1 MKDDPEFNINFV
13 GLVES
18 HQCLYDHRQTDFLN
32 RAIQDQAWESISREV
47 KGTVPECKERYK
59 NLRACYTRY
68 LKNKLPSGSG
78 AKFKRP
84 YYLSEYM
91 KFLEPF
97 TKTRKQT
104 VNISPISTVE
114 QSELA
119 ENINENDDDDNDLPK
134 DVPDTDEEELSEVV
148 EDNQPLKTCTIKPIL
163 IKKRQSVQLDEVNKD
178 AFDFYISKRKK
189 MVPEEDIDLCF
200 LKSLLPD
207 MRKMYED
214 QKRRYKIQM
223 ISIAG
228 SILSEPK
235 ISSGPKTSSS
245 QQQSNLFSSSAISSN
260 IPTIVGIPNRP
271 QSHLNE
277 ASEDIVYSQQWY

>member
-18 HQCLYDHRQTDFLN
+18 RRCLYDLHHSDFSN
-32 RAIQDQAWESISREV
+32 RTLQDQAWESISQEV
-47 KGTVPECKERYK
+47 EGTVPECKERYK

-68 LKNKLPSGSG
+68 LKNKLPSGSE

-84 YYLSEYM
+84 YYLSKYM
-91 KFLEPF
+91 EFLQPF
-97 TKTRKQT
+97 TKSRKQT

-114 QSELA
+114 QPELA
-119 ENINENDDDDNDLPK
+119 ENINENDDDGDDLPN
-134 DVPDTDEEELSEVV
+134 DVPDTDEEELSEDV

-163 IKKRQSVQLDEVNKD
+163 IKKRQSVQLHEVKKA
-178 AFDFYISKRKK
+178 AFDFFISKRKK
-189 MVPEEDIDLCF
+189 MVPEEDTDLCF

-223 ISIAG
+223 INIAG

-235 ISSGPKTSSS
+235 IPSGPKTSSS

-260 IPTIVGIPNRP
+260 IPTIVGIPTRP

-277 ASEDIVYSQQWY
+277 ASEDMIYSQQWY